1 MSASMPIL
9 KAAAVVSV
17 MPVWARIDTI
27 TALTGVPD
35 NTVRRL
41 YNTDK
46 VRAKKC
52 GDTINSACVFRVQD
66 VLDWLDE
73 EAVKPEKFQLPQA
86 KKEEVK

>member
-1 MSASMPIL
+1 MSASMPNL
-9 KAAAVVSV
+9 KVASVVSV

-73 EAVKPEKFQLPQA
+73 EATKPEKFQLPPA

>member
-1 MSASMPIL
+1 MPSSMLAFKPS
-9 KAAAVVSV
+9 AVVNV

-41 YNTDK
+41 YNSDK